1 MGMSP
6 MPITRNGKARV
17 QHGKSGVL
25 VCLAILLVVACSGP
39 SSGSS
44 ASSDS
49 GGATPGVA
57 VPRLPTPTTAEEV
70 QVMRVVDGDT
80 LEVQMTGRRER
91 VRYIG
96 VDTPESVAPNQPVE
110 CFGREAS
117 ARNKELVEG
126 KRVRLEKDVSDTD
139 RFGRLLRYV
148 WLGDEQVNARLIAEG
163 YANVATFPPDVR
175 NQDVYRRLQQ
185 EARTAGRG
193 LWGACRR

>member
-1 MGMSP
+1 
-6 MPITRNGKARV
+6 
-17 QHGKSGVL
+17 
-25 VCLAILLVVACSGP
+25 
-39 SSGSS
+39 
-44 ASSDS
+44 
-49 GGATPGVA
+49 
-57 VPRLPTPTTAEEV
+57 V
-70 QVMRVVDGDT
+70 QVLRVIDGDT
-80 LEVQMTGRRER
+80 VEVQMGGRRER

-148 WLGDEQVNARLIAEG
+148 WLGDEQINARLIAEG

-175 NQDVYRRLQQ
+175 HQDLYRRLQND
-185 EARTAGRG
+185 ARTAARG
-193 LWGACRR
+193 LWGACRP